1 MPALTYTWGATI
13 VVGTSASEYVGLNNQ
28 FFGGSS
34 DRIAMLR
41 YSAPGALGANDVL
54 TAADFTGYFKADTT
68 GDSDNIT
75 IGLISSGWVDSTTNF
90 NTLYSYI
97 TGTVVSAALS
107 TTTTEAQKI
116 LAITSLLQVWAANPS
131 AYSGIYFRKSTM
143 TLTRIGATSQAI
155 NTSITTR
162 TACSAPVSVSL
173 GKATADPG
181 EAVNLLWSG
190 EGAGTLNPII
200 GYIIQRSENGG
211 AWVNWTTAG
220 ASPLA
225 VAAHSSW
232 GSYYDY
238 RVITDGQYIDSGAST
253 ATARL
258 TTRYPTACGAPTTG
272 SVSPTL
278 AETNPTLTW
287 AGAAPGTLNAISAYE
302 IEYAEAVDNAA
313 WGAWTALKVVN
324 STATSGSTDVALPS
338 ARASYRKYRIRARG
352 AAGATYYSAWKDT
365 NSIRYNSLPTAPTAF
380 SAAPVVFVSG
390 DITLMY
396 SGATDPDNN
405 ISTYNVWYAVAT
417 DGVNYGGWTALANGS
432 TIHTGVVLTAGALI
446 KYRVRTVDALGAVS
460 GFIESNSCG
469 KNTAPAAPTVSLPQD
484 SKTTHNSRPRFLI
497 TMNADPESH
506 LQAVTA
512 AGYTASRS
520 TNLASGNKILLRKT
534 AAAAAG
540 TVTLSITSA
549 DIYGEASGAAAR
561 NTTYAA
567 PSYTDDPITKGT
579 SQIKAAH
586 ITELR
591 SMLNTVR
598 AFYGM
603 AAASWAEVITA
614 GVTSTRN
621 WVAHILELRAAVDE
635 VIALVNGWDTAS
647 VANRIPAPTWI
658 TLTNGVPRADAME
671 QIRDAIESL

>member
-1 MPALTYTWGATI
+1 MATTIYSGDAGAAQALNYTVTVPLSGGSQISGSRIDSVVAAVFMSTNAYTNTYQVRARLLNSGGATLAEVIRYDIKFGSSNYTGATWYFDFGISVDVNSIASIAFFGLNEASKIFVKSGQSTTVAYTTYTACQPPTWIGLGA
-13 VVGTSASEYVGLNNQ
+13 SMA
-28 FFGGSS
+28 
-34 DRIAMLR
+34 
-41 YSAPGALGANDVL
+41 APGG
-54 TAADFTGYFKADTT
+54 G
-68 GDSDNIT
+68 
-75 IGLISSGWVDSTTNF
+75 
-90 NTLYSYI
+90 
-97 TGTVVSAALS
+97 
-107 TTTTEAQKI
+107 
-116 LAITSLLQVWAANPS
+116 
-131 AYSGIYFRKSTM
+131 
-143 TLTRIGATSQAI
+143 
-155 NTSITTR
+155 
-162 TACSAPVSVSL
+162 
-173 GKATADPG
+173 
-181 EAVNLLWSG
+181 VNLSWSG
-190 EGAGTLNPII
+190 AAEGTANPII

-211 AWVNWTTAG
+211 AWGNWQTDN
-220 ASPLA
+220 ASPYA
-225 VAAHSSW
+225 VTAHTSW

-238 RVITDGQYIDSGAST
+238 RVITDGQQIDSAPSASV
-253 ATARL
+253 RL
-258 TTRYPTACGAPTTG
+258 TTYTPTACGAPTTG

-287 AGAAPGTLNAISAYE
+287 AGATPGTINAISAYE
-302 IEYAEAVDNAA
+302 IEYAEAPDNAA
-313 WGAWTALKVVN
+313 WGDWTALKVVN

-352 AAGATYYSAWKDT
+352 AAGATYYSAWKET
-365 NSIRYNSLPTAPTAF
+365 NSIRYNSLPTAPTSF
-380 SAAPVVFVSG
+380 DAAPAVYASG
-390 DITLMY
+390 AIALTY
-396 SGATDPDNN
+396 AGATDPNNN
-405 ISTYNVWYAVAT
+405 ISTYNVQYAVSTNGGASWGSWVPLADGAT
-417 DGVNYGGWTALANGS
+417 S
-432 TIHTGVVLTAGALI
+432 HTPTLNPGDLI
-446 KYRVRTVDALGAVS
+446 KYQVRTVDALGAVS

-512 AGYTASRS
+512 AGYTASRA
-520 TNLASGNKILLRKT
+520 TGLASGDKILLRKT

-540 TVTLSITSA
+540 TVALSITSA
-549 DIYGEASGAAAR
+549 DIHGEASGAAAR

-591 SMLNTVR
+591 SMINTVR
-598 AFYGM
+598 AYYGM

-635 VIALVNGWDTAS
+635 VITLVNGWDTAS
-647 VANRIPAPTWI
+647 VTNRIPAPAWI